1 VTARDLFRAAFDAAA
16 LLLFLTAV
24 LVAALALN
32 P

>member
-1 VTARDLFRAAFDAAA
+1 MSARDLIRAAFDAAA
-16 LLLFLTAV
+16 LAMFLAAV